1 MTSTGG
7 DDVRKNSRVSVN
19 TYACHDT
26 GKQDYSG
33 GPTHACTRPCMQH
46 RPHYLS
52 VNDKAITH
60 LKNKVEPDDMQNI
73 ERNETGIVEVIDAHS
88 IPNHV
93 VTLVQS
99 ALKYSVNKHMRK
111 HQTTQ
116 MRVQHCK

>member
-1 MTSTGG
+1 
-7 DDVRKNSRVSVN
+7 
-19 TYACHDT
+19 
-26 GKQDYSG
+26 
-33 GPTHACTRPCMQH
+33 
-46 RPHYLS
+46 
-52 VNDKAITH
+52 
-60 LKNKVEPDDMQNI
+60 MQNI

-116 MRVQHCK
+116 MRVQHCKWKCAAAAAALQRGGVAVVGG